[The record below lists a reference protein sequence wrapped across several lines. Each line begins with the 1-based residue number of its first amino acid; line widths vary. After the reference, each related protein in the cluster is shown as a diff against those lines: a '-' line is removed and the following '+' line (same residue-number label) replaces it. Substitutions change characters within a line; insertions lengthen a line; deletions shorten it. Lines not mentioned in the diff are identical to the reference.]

1 MAADPRLLPR
11 LEGALDVI
19 YNPLRTRL
27 LQQAQDLGI
36 PCANGLRM
44 LVAQA
49 KAAAEHFLGAPLP
62 DAGTDRVYGELA
74 REMRSLALIGMPSCG
89 KTTLGRLLAA
99 RLGRELV
106 DLDEKIARDA
116 GLSIPE
122 IFAREGETGF
132 RARET
137 AALREVAGRQG
148 LVVATGGGIGKNPE
162 NVRLLRANAA
172 GGIVKNPENV
182 RLLRANAAVCF
193 VQRGLARL
201 SSADPSRPLSTSA
214 EALARMYA
222 ERLPLYTAAADFS
235 VSNEGA
241 AEETARAIEDQFKEM
256 CR

>member
-1 MAADPRLLPR
+1 M
-11 LEGALDVI
+11 
-19 YNPLRTRL
+19 Y
-27 LQQAQDLGI
+27 
-36 PCANGLRM
+36 
-44 LVAQA
+44 
-49 KAAAEHFLGAPLP
+49 K
-62 DAGTDRVYGELA
+62 
-74 REMRSLALIGMPSCG
+74 
-89 KTTLGRLLAA
+89 
-99 RLGRELV
+99 
-106 DLDEKIARDA
+106 
-116 GLSIPE
+116 
-122 IFAREGETGF
+122 
-132 RARET
+132 
-137 AALREVAGRQG
+137 RQ
-148 LVVATGGGIGKNPE
+148 VVATG
-162 NVRLLRANAA
+162 